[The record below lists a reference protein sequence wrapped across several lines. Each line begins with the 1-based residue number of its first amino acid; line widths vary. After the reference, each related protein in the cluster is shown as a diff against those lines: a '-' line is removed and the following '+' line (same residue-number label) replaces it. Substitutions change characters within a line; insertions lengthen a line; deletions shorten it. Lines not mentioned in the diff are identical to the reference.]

1 MYTERTFTIPALDG
15 ITPESVAAHLGL
27 YAGYVKNTNTLL
39 AAQDEML
46 QDPQKN
52 MLALA
57 ETSRRLPFEF
67 NGVRLHELYFEQW
80 ENGAQPLAADS
91 TLAAALAKQFG
102 SVEAWEAR
110 FKAVGSMRGV
120 GWAVLYWDKAVGEFR
135 HTWVDQHHQGLLAE
149 LPVILILD
157 IWEHAYLSQ
166 FGTAGRATYIETWFK
181 NLNWSAS
188 EKRFTSSL
196 T

>member
-1 MYTERTFTIPALDG
+1 MYTERTFTIPALDD

-52 MLALA
+52 ALALA
-57 ETSRRLPFEF
+57 ETSRRLPFEY

-91 TLAAALAKQFG
+91 TLAAALATQFG

-110 FKAVGSMRGV
+110 FKAVGTMRGV
-120 GWAVLYWDKAVGEFR
+120 GWAVLYWDKTVEEFR

-149 LPVILILD
+149 LPIILILD
-157 IWEHAYLSQ
+157 IWEHAYLAQ
-166 FGTAGRATYIETWFK
+166 FGTGGRATYIEAWFK
-181 NLNWSAS
+181 NLNWEVA
-188 EKRFTSSL
+188 EKRFA
-196 T
+196 